1 MTKKNFKTG
10 IDMLIQTSKTNIETE
25 KTADK
30 EKSKPEFQKATYYFN
45 SDTLSII
52 KSIAW
57 YNRQPIGEVI
67 NEALKAYI
75 TTSPVAKVATESHVS
90 KGFKT

>member
-1 MTKKNFKTG
+1 MAKKNFKTG
-10 IDMLIQTSKTNIETE
+10 IDMLIQSSKNNIEIE

-45 SDTLSII
+45 SDTLSAI

-67 NEALKAYI
+67 NEALKAYV
-75 TTSPVAKVATESHVS
+75 TASPIAKVAMESHVN

>member
-1 MTKKNFKTG
+1 MAKKDFKSG
-10 IDMLIQTSKTNIETE
+10 IDMLIQTTKSNIETE
-25 KTADK
+25 KITDK
-30 EKSKPEFQKATYYFN
+30 EKSKHEFQKATYYFN
-45 SDTLSII
+45 SDTLSTI